1 MSQVFQRDPL
11 PEPLPEGEKT
21 LWQGAPV
28 WTGLAR
34 GAFRIWHVGAYFG
47 VLGLWRAVALLVDGA
62 PLATAIKTAL
72 WFVPLALACIGVLL
86 VLAWLS
92 ARATTYTITS
102 RRVILQ
108 IGVALPITMN
118 IPFSKIGAA
127 ALRPYGD
134 GSGDIPLTLV
144 AGERM
149 PYWALWP
156 HARPWR
162 FSQPEPM
169 FRAIPQAAV
178 VAGILADALA
188 ATGPSTRDSGMPVA
202 AKATW
207 GAGPEHAH
215 QRLGG

>member
-1 MSQVFQRDPL
+1 MSNTTRQEPL
-11 PEPLPEGEKT
+11 PEPLPEGECI
-21 LWQGAPV
+21 LWQGAPG
-28 WTGLAR
+28 WAGLAR
-34 GAFRIWHVGAYFG
+34 GAFRIWHVAAYFG

-62 PLATAIKTAL
+62 PLASAITTAL
-72 WFVPLALACIGVLL
+72 WFVPLALACIGILL

-92 ARATTYTITS
+92 SRATTYTITS

-118 IPFSKIGAA
+118 IPFGKIGAA

-134 GSGDIPLTLV
+134 DTGDIPLTLV

-162 FSQPEPM
+162 FTQPEPM
-169 FRAIPQAAV
+169 LRAIPDAAA

-188 ATGPSTRDSGMPVA
+188 ATGPSTRDSGVPA
-202 AKATW
+202 STTW
-207 GAGPEHAH
+207 AGAPEHAH
-215 QRLGG
+215 QRLGS